1 MFYLITCFSAASF
14 NAIRCQNTSVKLVDM
29 SAEYK
34 LIQINVHG
42 VRLHSQHQFNQTET
56 NFVLNILIFEPLI
69 WEKHESFK
77 AWTESEK
84 NIYCS
89 AIFGGGD
96 WTIKR
101 LQVNYKTENN

>member
-42 VRLHSQHQFNQTET
+42 GCTHNISSTKLKQTL
-56 NFVLNILIFEPLI
+56 F
-69 WEKHESFK
+69 
-77 AWTESEK
+77 
-84 NIYCS
+84 
-89 AIFGGGD
+89 
-96 WTIKR
+96 
-101 LQVNYKTENN
+101 

>member
-1 MFYLITCFSAASF
+1 MKAL
-14 NAIRCQNTSVKLVDM
+14 
-29 SAEYK
+29 
-34 LIQINVHG
+34 
-42 VRLHSQHQFNQTET
+42 RLGLNQ
-56 NFVLNILIFEPLI
+56 
-69 WEKHESFK
+69 K
-77 AWTESEK
+77 K